1 MELNSLID
9 YSLLQADVTGAEVEK
24 AVEMAAEYG
33 YAAVCI
39 PPYHVQKAGKAV
51 PEGSSLAV
59 CTVIGF
65 PMGYSKTSA
74 KVEEVK
80 RAIDEGADEIDAVIT
95 IAAVKDKDWAYVE
108 NEIDAMTRATQMRSK
123 KIKIILETSLLNA
136 KEIQKVCEMINRQ
149 ESDFAKTSTGY
160 GGGGAES
167 TIIKLM
173 RRILDEK
180 IQIKAS
186 GGIKTYQQALEMI
199 EAGASRI
206 GSSNPKLL
214 VP

>member
-51 PEGSSLAV
+51 PEGSLLAV

-199 EAGASRI
+199 EAGATRI

>member
-1 MELNSLID
+1 
-9 YSLLQADVTGAEVEK
+9 
-24 AVEMAAEYG
+24 
-33 YAAVCI
+33 
-39 PPYHVQKAGKAV
+39 VQNAGKAV
-51 PEGSSLAV
+51 PDGSSPAG
-59 CTVIGF
+59 CTVIGL
-65 PMGYSKTSA
+65 PMAYSKTSA
-74 KVEEVK
+74 QVAEVN
-80 RAIDEGADEIDAVIT
+80 RAIDGGAAEIDAVIT

-180 IQIKAS
+180 VQIKAS

>member
-51 PEGSSLAV
+51 PEGSLLAV

-123 KIKIILETSLLNA
+123 KIKIILETSMLNA

-199 EAGASRI
+199 EAGATRI